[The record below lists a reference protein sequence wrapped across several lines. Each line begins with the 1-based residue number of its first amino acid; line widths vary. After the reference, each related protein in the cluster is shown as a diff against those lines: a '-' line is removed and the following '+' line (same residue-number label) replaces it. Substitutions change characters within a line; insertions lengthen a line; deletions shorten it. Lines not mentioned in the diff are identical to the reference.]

1 MYDYSNLLGAMRQRG
16 ITQKSLA
23 KSVGKSEATINRKL
37 CGAREFTQSEMFKI
51 LEIIGEPVERV
62 SFYFFTHRLV
72 KTQVIANRRKELK
85 KKKERWEYE
94 NLCRNNYITL
104 YRHVRRLYQIQDKHA
119 GAVVLFDD
127 KKHRSNR

>member
-62 SFYFFTHRLV
+62 SFYFFYSSTC
-72 KTQVIANRRKELK
+72 
-85 KKKERWEYE
+85 E
-94 NLCRNNYITL
+94 NASDIIKPKGGESDN
-104 YRHVRRLYQIQDKHA
+104 V
-119 GAVVLFDD
+119 
-127 KKHRSNR
+127 

>member
-62 SFYFFTHRLV
+62 SFYFFYSSTCEN
-72 KTQVIANRRKELK
+72 ASYSNRRKELK
-85 KKKERWEYE
+85 KEREVK
-94 NLCRNNYITL
+94 R
-104 YRHVRRLYQIQDKHA
+104 
-119 GAVVLFDD
+119 
-127 KKHRSNR
+127 

>member
-51 LEIIGEPVERV
+51 LEIIGEP
-62 SFYFFTHRLV
+62 
-72 KTQVIANRRKELK
+72 
-85 KKKERWEYE
+85 
-94 NLCRNNYITL
+94 
-104 YRHVRRLYQIQDKHA
+104 
-119 GAVVLFDD
+119 
-127 KKHRSNR
+127 

>member
-62 SFYFFTHRLV
+62 SFYFFFTHRLV
-72 KTQVIANRRKELK
+72 KTQVTVNQRKKRRYIK
-85 KKKERWEYE
+85 
-94 NLCRNNYITL
+94 CRE
-104 YRHVRRLYQIQDKHA
+104 
-119 GAVVLFDD
+119 F
-127 KKHRSNR
+127 

>member
-23 KSVGKSEATINRKL
+23 KSVEKSEATINRKL

-62 SFYFFTHRLV
+62 SFYFFYSSTC
-72 KTQVIANRRKELK
+72 
-85 KKKERWEYE
+85 E
-94 NLCRNNYITL
+94 NASY
-104 YRHVRRLYQIQDKHA
+104 
-119 GAVVLFDD
+119 
-127 KKHRSNR
+127 S